1 MDFSHIVQ
9 FPTADSH
16 ESHHLLEIDPK
27 WHTVLYNQADKL
39 KQLQKLNTKE
49 IVYVIGREI
58 GSHPISKEDDIDI
71 AEGTWDG
78 LYSEDIIKIAQDIP
92 IIIITSSANCKEE
105 WDKVCNK
112 LGVANP
118 IKDYIFIPWCLH
130 FIKKFFTNGFNI
142 TKDCSK
148 LFVYLNRKLN
158 RNKVMMRHFIE
169 KEDLMQ
175 YCHYSWLDEDSTLQ
189 FLQDSFT
196 PKWDLMKKV
205 ELDDDA
211 GGEMSTLPQPWYDD
225 AYIDLASESYT
236 HGDTLDFSEKT
247 FKPMLRGKA
256 GLQFNVYG
264 HYHKLEKM
272 GFKLYHDMFDYDI
285 IEVPNKTQRL
295 KGITDNLKRLAQLS
309 QAEMNLL
316 VDKITNDLIHNR
328 QLVYEFAFPK
338 INIPINYLLDHN
350 VIPVDM
356 YSNWKWRKHYFGQN
370 KAIDKDL
377 IKL

>member
-27 WHTVLYNQADKL
+27 WHSVLYNQADKL
-39 KQLQKLNTKE
+39 RQLQKLNTKE

-58 GSHPISKEDDIDI
+58 GSHPISKDDDIDI

>member
-1 MDFSHIVQ
+1 M
-9 FPTADSH
+9 
-16 ESHHLLEIDPK
+16 
-27 WHTVLYNQADKL
+27 
-39 KQLQKLNTKE
+39 
-49 IVYVIGREI
+49 
-58 GSHPISKEDDIDI
+58 
-71 AEGTWDG
+71 
-78 LYSEDIIKIAQDIP
+78 YSEDIIKIAQDIP

-225 AYIDLASESYT
+225 AYIDLASDSLT
-236 HGDTLDFSEKT
+236 HGNCLDFSEKT
-247 FKPMLRGKA
+247 FKPMLRGKP

-264 HYHKLEKM
+264 HYHKLEQM

-295 KGITDNLKRLAQLS
+295 KGITDTLKRLAQLS